1 VHRPS
6 RDLEALR
13 AATRRFLRT
22 IDELTDE
29 QARTPSRLPHWNRAE
44 VITHVARNADGI
56 RGMVEA
62 AARDEVLAMYPG
74 GAEQRAVGI
83 AAGRN
88 EPAPFLL
95 ADARRACDLL
105 TESWNAL
112 SDDRWDRVGVASKK
126 RPMREFPWVRRREVE
141 VHHVDLDMGYEPS
154 DWPIDFVTG
163 ALHELLDSFAD
174 RASPSRPRV
183 DAAYRVV
190 VTDHERSW
198 RIAMR
203 DDDVT
208 VRSDD
213 ESGVDG
219 EVRGWGCDIAAWLY
233 GRDARGGGIVASGD
247 LGALRLPQ
255 WFPYS

>member
-6 RDLEALR
+6 GDLEALR
-13 AATRRFLRT
+13 AATRRFLHT

-29 QARTPSRLPHWNRAE
+29 QARTPSRLPNWNRAE
-44 VITHVARNADGI
+44 LITHVARNADGI

-74 GAEQRAVGI
+74 GVAQRAAGI
-83 AAGRN
+83 AAGRD
-88 EPAPFLL
+88 EPAPFVI
-95 ADARRACDLL
+95 ADVRRACDSLA
-105 TESWNAL
+105 ESWSAL
-112 SDDRWDRVGVASKK
+112 PDDGWERPGVASKK
-126 RPMREFPWVRRREVE
+126 RPMREFPWVRCREVE
-141 VHHVDLDMGYEPS
+141 VHHVDLGMGYEPS
-154 DWPIDFVTG
+154 DWPVGFVTG
-163 ALHELLDSFAD
+163 ALHELLDSFAE
-174 RASPSRPRV
+174 RAAPSRPRV

-190 VTDHERSW
+190 VTDHECSW
-198 RIAMR
+198 RIALR
-203 DDDVT
+203 DDDVNVT
-208 VRSDD
+208 EGDD
-213 ESGVDG
+213 SGVDG